1 MAYNLTNLSG
11 STNILEVLQ
20 NADQIVDGMMSIG
33 ILIALLII
41 IFVMTL
47 REGPLVA
54 FGASTFITS
63 IVGMLFILAGL
74 IETSRLV
81 WFILP
86 LAIVIVMGL
95 IKRQAD

>member
-11 STNILEVLQ
+11 SSNILEVLV
-20 NADQIVDGMMSIG
+20 NADNLVDGMMTIG
-33 ILIALLII
+33 ILIALFVI

-54 FGASTFITS
+54 FGATTFITS
-63 IVGMLFILAGL
+63 ITGMLFILAGL

-86 LAIVIVMGL
+86 LAIVIVLGL
-95 IKRQAD
+95 VKRQAD

>member
-41 IFVMTL
+41 IFIMTL